1 MTAYL
6 GTRADEAER
15 YGVAVSGHVTFVD
28 SPKALEELLAAR
40 ADEQLVVIGPQATLA
55 TACAIAERHRATRPS
70 LGVVLIRHR
79 PDVATLAEAMRA
91 GIREVVPAEDAGEIA
106 AACRRSQAVSA
117 AFSDGHQGAV
127 AHRGRLITVFAS
139 KGGCGKTTVATNLGA
154 AFAAMGLRT
163 CVVDLDLQFGDVAI
177 ALQLEPVRS
186 MSDALGM
193 QGGIDAQ
200 AARSLVIPVHE
211 RLDVLLA
218 PPRPA
223 EAEFIT
229 ADITGDVLTGLLGL
243 YDIVIVDSPPAFN
256 DVVLRAF
263 DLADAYVLITTLDM
277 PALKSLKV
285 TLDTLDA
292 LGYPRARWTMVL
304 NRSDSRVG
312 LTAEDVERAIGM
324 RVPTRIPSSSA
335 VPASINEGVT
345 LVDSSPRH
353 PVSRAI
359 RRLAEELRAREL
371 GAATSA
377 RPSTTPASSPSRRL
391 AFARRG

>member
-6 GTRADEAER
+6 GSHAGEADR
-15 YGVAVSGHVTFVD
+15 YGVAVSGEVSFVD

-40 ADEQLVVIGPQATLA
+40 TDEHLVVVGPQTPLA
-55 TACAIAERHRATRPS
+55 VACAIAERYRASRPA

-79 PDVATLAEAMRA
+79 PDIATMGDAMRA
-91 GIREVVPAEDAGEIA
+91 GVREVVSADDAGEIA
-106 AACRRSQAVSA
+106 AACRRSEAVSA
-117 AFSDGHQGAV
+117 AFDSE
-127 AHRGRLITVFAS
+127 AHAGERAGRGMLVTVFAS
-139 KGGCGKTTVATNLGA
+139 KGGCGKTTVSTNLGA
-154 AFAAMGLRT
+154 SFAAMGLRT
-163 CVVDLDLQFGDVAI
+163 CIVDLDLQFGDVAI

-186 MSDALGM
+186 ISDALGM

-200 AARSLVIPVHE
+200 AASSLVVRVGPG
-211 RLDVLLA
+211 LDALLA

-229 ADITGDVLTGLLGL
+229 AEIAGDILEGLLGI
-243 YDIVIVDSPPAFN
+243 YDVVIVDSPPAFN

-277 PALKSLKV
+277 PALKSLKI

-292 LGYPRARWTMVL
+292 LGYPRSRWNMVL

-312 LTAEDVERAIGM
+312 LSPEDVERAIGM
-324 RVPTRIPSSSA
+324 RVPTRVPSSSA
-335 VPASINEGVT
+335 VPASINQGVV
-345 LVDSSPRH
+345 LVDSAPRH
-353 PVSRAI
+353 PVSRAL
-359 RRLAEELRAREL
+359 RHLAESLR
-371 GAATSA
+371 GAPATEV
-377 RPSTTPASSPSRRL
+377 PAAPRRM

>member
-6 GTRADEAER
+6 GSRLDEADR
-15 YGVAVSGHVTFVD
+15 YGVAATGTIDVVD
-28 SPKALEELLAAR
+28 SPKALEELLAR
-40 ADEQLVVIGPQATLA
+40 RPEEHLVVVGPQSSLSA
-55 TACAIAERHRATRPS
+55 ACAIAEHYRTSRPA

-79 PDVATLAEAMRA
+79 PDLATLGEAMRA
-91 GIREVVPAEDAGEIA
+91 GIRDVVSADDAGEIA
-106 AACRRSQAVSA
+106 AACRRSEAVSA
-117 AFSDGHQGAV
+117 AFDAGAR
-127 AHRGRLITVFAS
+127 AGAGSGRGRLITVFAS
-139 KGGCGKTTVATNLGA
+139 KGGCGKTTVSTNLGA

-163 CVVDLDLQFGDVAI
+163 CIVDLDLQFGDVAI

-200 AARSLVIPVHE
+200 AASSLVVPVREH
-211 RLDVLLA
+211 LDALLA

-229 ADITGDVLTGLLGL
+229 ADIAGDILEGLLGL
-243 YDIVIVDSPPAFN
+243 YDVVIVDAPPAFN

-292 LGYPRARWTMVL
+292 LGYPRSRWNMVL

-335 VPASINEGVT
+335 VPASINEGVA
-345 LVDSSPRH
+345 LLESQPRH

-359 RRLAEELRAREL
+359 RHLAEELRTGEPSAP
-371 GAATSA
+371 GGIAAPRRHA
-377 RPSTTPASSPSRRL
+377 FSRR
-391 AFARRG
+391 G